1 MVFIESG
8 VRINTHYYIE
18 NVLKLVVKVHAERM
32 YPNRNWT
39 FQQDSAPAHRA
50 KFTQDWFRSNLSN
63 FIPTSKWP
71 PYSPDL
77 NPMDYSIWG
86 ILEAFN
92 GK

>member
-39 FQQDSAPAHRA
+39 FQQDSASKVYLLYNHNNIDANDQNYINPNNVILQA
-50 KFTQDWFRSNLSN
+50 KTN
-63 FIPTSKWP
+63 F
-71 PYSPDL
+71 
-77 NPMDYSIWG
+77 
-86 ILEAFN
+86 F
-92 GK
+92 